1 MLKPTLLALF
11 ASLAL
16 ASLAQAQDVVAGEKI
31 FKRCAACHKIG
42 DDTKHGIGPNLNNVI
57 GRQAGSAEEF
67 TKYGKDLV
75 ALGETGLVWNEELIS
90 EWITDPKKFLRA
102 RSENKRAKS
111 KMKLKL
117 KDEQARLDVIAYV
130 AQFSQTVTEMEPE
143 KEAETKMASMVANTG
158 MNQLCVSNVSNEEH
172 FFAVETGGSDRI
184 TGAVP
189 AGSVLCSVA
198 MQQVQGGTVSVFESA
213 ESLEGCSRLVTA
225 EMVGTGYV
233 EELRKY
239 ADFDR
244 CLWSSNAS

>member
-1 MLKPTLLALF
+1 MHKTTLLALF
-11 ASLAL
+11 AAL
-16 ASLAQAQDVVAGEKI
+16 AIAAPAQAQDVVAGEKI

-57 GRQAGSAEEF
+57 GRQAGSAEGF

-117 KDEQARLDVIAYV
+117 KDEQARLDVIAYIE
-130 AQFSQTVTEMEPE
+130 QFSQTAAELKPK
-143 KEAETKMASMVANTG
+143 KEAEADVASIAANTE
-158 MNQLCVSNVSNEEH
+158 MNQLCVSNVSDKEH
-172 FFAVETGGSDRI
+172 FFAVETRGSERT
-184 TGAVP
+184 TGALP
-189 AGSVLCSVA
+189 AGGVLCSA
-198 MQQVQGGTVSVFESA
+198 TMQQVQGGTVSVFESA
-213 ESLEGCSRLVTA
+213 ESLEGCSRLVSA
-225 EMVGTGYV
+225 DLVGAGYV

-244 CLWSSNAS
+244 CLWSSNDG